1 MAKRAFL
8 NDADGVPTSARDISD
23 TGSTSVTDTVKRG
36 SFTKKVSLISL
47 DKTTTGRGTPITV
60 GLNQSL
66 RFEIWGTGTF
76 SVQIEAVG
84 DSGLER
90 AIPVW
95 DISKKTFVDN
105 NTITTA
111 GFYEV
116 DIQGFTSVKSNVTAV
131 TGKVNGSGVVIA

>member
-1 MAKRAFL
+1 MADFL
-8 NDADGVPTSARDISD
+8 NKSGIVPTAARDISD
-23 TGSTSVTDTVKRG
+23 TSSTVVTDTVNKG
-36 SFTKKVSLISL
+36 SATSKSQLISL

-60 GLNQSL
+60 GLNKAL

-84 DSGLER
+84 DSGVER
-90 AIPVW
+90 VIPVW
-95 DISKKTFVDN
+95 DITNKTFVSS
-105 NTITTA
+105 NTITAA

-131 TGKVNGSGVVIA
+131 TGKVNGSGVVYA

>member
-1 MAKRAFL
+1 MADFL
-8 NDADGVPTSARDISD
+8 NKSGIVPTAARDISD
-23 TGSTSVTDTVKRG
+23 TSSTVVTDTVNKG
-36 SFTKKVSLISL
+36 SATSKSRLISL

-60 GLNQSL
+60 GLNKAL

-84 DSGLER
+84 DSGVER
-90 AIPVW
+90 VIPVW
-95 DISKKTFVDN
+95 DITNKTFVAS
-105 NTITTA
+105 NTITAA

-131 TGKVNGSGVVIA
+131 TGKVNGSGVVYA